1 MTDLYVVPIMGAI
14 PSLQFTMMDP
24 VYNTPNLIVRSYAP
38 YKRFAIQVVDDGLNS
53 AGLIPGDYAIF
64 REQRWPNDECQ
75 VCLVA
80 FGDDAAL
87 RIIEDIWNTEPIL
100 RVCGDRIPPER
111 RHRNDFIVLGVLDGI
126 VKAGLE
132 QIEQIESEEFIW
144 GC

>member
-1 MTDLYVVPIMGAI
+1 MSEAFAIPIMGAVA
-14 PSLQFTMMDP
+14 SLQYTTMDP
-24 VYNTPNLIVRSYAP
+24 VYNAPNLMLRSYAP
-38 YKRFAIQVVDDGLNS
+38 HKRFAIHVVDDGLDS
-53 AGLIPGDYAIF
+53 AGLMPGDYAIF

-75 VCLVA
+75 VCVVA
-80 FGDDAAL
+80 FGDDVAL

-132 QIEQIESEEFIW
+132 QIEQPVDDEFDW

>member
-1 MTDLYVVPIMGAI
+1 MAERFAVPIVGAV
-14 PSLQFTMMDP
+14 PSLQYTVVDP
-24 VYNTPNLIVRSYAP
+24 VYNTPNLMVNSYAP
-38 YKRFAIQVVDDGLNS
+38 YKRFAIPVIDEGLDS
-53 AGLIPGDYAIF
+53 AGLMPGDYAIF

-80 FGDDAAL
+80 FGDEVAL
-87 RIIEDIWNTEPIL
+87 RILEDIWNTEPVL

-111 RHRNDFIVLGVLDGI
+111 RHRNDFIVLGVLDGV

-132 QIEQIESEEFIW
+132 ELEYPESADFDW